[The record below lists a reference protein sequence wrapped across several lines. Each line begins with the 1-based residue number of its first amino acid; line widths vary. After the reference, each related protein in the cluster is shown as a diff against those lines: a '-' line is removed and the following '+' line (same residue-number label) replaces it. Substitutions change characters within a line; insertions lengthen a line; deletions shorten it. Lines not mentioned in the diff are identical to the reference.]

1 MISMSK
7 LNVRRQA
14 GAAGFRLGRSA
25 MSRSDPLAGFDPEMF
40 GQWKD
45 EPLYDAN
52 DDAPRDVELED
63 TVRNVLLEIKSAETE
78 LKPADEL
85 RQLLNDMTAE
95 MRQQFGTFRAMRE
108 MASGLLSG
116 EADALTPDGSD
127 AAQKLARA
135 DVKAATDAMSL
146 IVRTLEKVDAL
157 QRQLSRDRQAEADRL
172 ADAGGYEEAK
182 ARFVRMIEDRANET
196 AFGYFEAWKRDG
208 PPGWVAQRLQAGG
221 AEPAENAT
229 GDRKDHG

>member
-1 MISMSK
+1 M
-7 LNVRRQA
+7 N
-14 GAAGFRLGRSA
+14 
-25 MSRSDPLAGFDPEMF
+25 RSDTLAGFDPDLF
-40 GQWKD
+40 GLWTD
-45 EPLYDAN
+45 EPLYDA
-52 DDAPRDVELED
+52 DDDVTQDAELEE

-78 LKPADEL
+78 LKPADEV
-85 RQLLNDMTAE
+85 RQLLNEMTAE
-95 MRQQFGTFRAMRE
+95 MRQQFATFRTMRE
-108 MASGLLSG
+108 AASGLLSG
-116 EADALTPDGSD
+116 EADDAVSADGNEV
-127 AAQKLARA
+127 AQKLARA

-157 QRQLSRDRQAEADRL
+157 QRQLSRDRQVEADRL

-208 PPGWVAQRLQAGG
+208 PPGWVSQRLQAGA

-229 GDRKDHG
+229 CDRKDHG

>member
-1 MISMSK
+1 M
-7 LNVRRQA
+7 N
-14 GAAGFRLGRSA
+14 
-25 MSRSDPLAGFDPEMF
+25 RSDALAGFDPDLF
-40 GQWKD
+40 GLWTD
-45 EPLYDAN
+45 EPLYDA
-52 DDAPRDVELED
+52 DDDVTQDAELEE
-63 TVRNVLLEIKSAETE
+63 TVRNVLLELKSAETE

-85 RQLLNDMTAE
+85 RQLLNEMTAE
-95 MRQQFGTFRAMRE
+95 MRQQFGTFRMMRE
-108 MASGLLSG
+108 AASGLLSG
-116 EADALTPDGSD
+116 EAGDTVSADGSD

-157 QRQLSRDRQAEADRL
+157 QRQLSRDRQVEADRL

-208 PPGWVAQRLQAGG
+208 PPGWVAQRLPARGTQPAQDAAGRR
-221 AEPAENAT
+221 E
-229 GDRKDHG
+229 DHG

>member
-1 MISMSK
+1 M
-7 LNVRRQA
+7 N
-14 GAAGFRLGRSA
+14 
-25 MSRSDPLAGFDPEMF
+25 RSDALAGFDPDLF
-40 GQWKD
+40 GLWTD
-45 EPLYDAN
+45 ESLYAADDDVTQDAG
-52 DDAPRDVELED
+52 LEE

-85 RQLLNDMTAE
+85 RQLLNEMTAE
-95 MRQQFGTFRAMRE
+95 MRQQFATFRTMRE
-108 MASGLLSG
+108 AASGLLSG
-116 EADALTPDGSD
+116 EADDAVSADGNEAS
-127 AAQKLARA
+127 QKLARA

-157 QRQLSRDRQAEADRL
+157 QRQLSRDRQVEADRL

-208 PPGWVAQRLQAGG
+208 PPGWVEQRLQAGA

>member
-1 MISMSK
+1 M
-7 LNVRRQA
+7 N
-14 GAAGFRLGRSA
+14 
-25 MSRSDPLAGFDPEMF
+25 RSDALAGFDPDLF
-40 GQWKD
+40 GLWTD
-45 EPLYDAN
+45 EPLYDA
-52 DDAPRDVELED
+52 DDDVTQDAELEE
-63 TVRNVLLEIKSAETE
+63 TVRNVLLELKSAETE

-85 RQLLNDMTAE
+85 RQLLNEMTAE
-95 MRQQFGTFRAMRE
+95 MRQQFATFRTMRE
-108 MASGLLSG
+108 AASGLLSG
-116 EADALTPDGSD
+116 EADDAVSADGSD

-157 QRQLSRDRQAEADRL
+157 QRQLSRDRQVEADRL

-208 PPGWVAQRLQAGG
+208 PPGWVAQRLPAGG

>member
-1 MISMSK
+1 M
-7 LNVRRQA
+7 N
-14 GAAGFRLGRSA
+14 
-25 MSRSDPLAGFDPEMF
+25 RSDALAGFDPDLF
-40 GQWKD
+40 GLWTD
-45 EPLYDAN
+45 EPLYDA
-52 DDAPRDVELED
+52 DDDVTQDAELGE
-63 TVRNVLLEIKSAETE
+63 TVRNVLLELKSAETE

-85 RQLLNDMTAE
+85 RQLLNEMTAE
-95 MRQQFGTFRAMRE
+95 MRQQFATFRTMRE
-108 MASGLLSG
+108 AASGLLSG
-116 EADALTPDGSD
+116 EADDAVSADGNE

-157 QRQLSRDRQAEADRL
+157 QRQLSRDRQVEADRL

-208 PPGWVAQRLQAGG
+208 PPGWVAQRLPTRGTQPAQDAAGRR
-221 AEPAENAT
+221 E
-229 GDRKDHG
+229 DHG